1 MGLYFKL
8 IRDVQAVNTNTAE
21 LGTIWKL
28 NLSRVIVCLLICQI
42 GLCKNATGNLS
53 FLRRK
58 ETIFIYFT
66 VIIFVVYEREQNWC
80 PRKGTSH
87 KKQKIYIFDKFPT
100 LHHGFFSSFFQE
112 NVDLLSEILSK
123 SLCLHQNEWGTCLT
137 SKGNL
142 YQCWLF

>member
-28 NLSRVIVCLLICQI
+28 NLSRVIVCLLIRQI
-42 GLCKNATGNLS
+42 SLCKNATGNLS

-100 LHHGFFSSFFQE
+100 LHHGFFSFFFPGKRWSPFGDLIKVSLPSSKWMR
-112 NVDLLSEILSK
+112 NVSNFK
-123 SLCLHQNEWGTCLT
+123 R
-137 SKGNL
+137 
-142 YQCWLF
+142 